1 MRGESSELAGRI
13 SNAVVHRSAVT
24 HAIIGGRM
32 GRRVIALAVLG
43 LMTAALAGCGGPIT
57 PGELSRSIE
66 TLESTAAEGAL
77 LADDVARDRSKATF
91 VRVHA
96 RDLSDV
102 VVHEAE
108 KLNDAQADRANVAA
122 AKNSAIDLADR
133 IDTALGQM
141 QVAPGSETDGRKSAE
156 ALTRLGEDAKKLADG
171 L

>member
-1 MRGESSELAGRI
+1 MTGTPRELAGQM
-13 SNAVVHRSAVT
+13 SKHPCAME
-24 HAIIGGRM
+24 HAIIDSRM
-32 GRRVIALAVLG
+32 RRRLVALAVLG
-43 LMTAALAGCGGPIT
+43 VITVTLGGCGGPIT
-57 PGELSRSIE
+57 PGELSRSIG

-77 LADDVARDRSKATF
+77 LADNVARDRSKATF

-122 AKNSAIDLADR
+122 AKTKAIDLADR
-133 IDTALGQM
+133 IDTTLGQL
-141 QVAPGSETDGRKSAE
+141 QVAPGSETDGRRSAA
-156 ALTRLGEDAKKLADG
+156 ALTRLSEDAKKLADG

>member
-1 MRGESSELAGRI
+1 M
-13 SNAVVHRSAVT
+13 
-24 HAIIGGRM
+24 HAIIGSLM
-32 GRRVIALAVLG
+32 GPRVIAPAMLG
-43 LMTAALAGCGGPIT
+43 VMAMALAGCGGPIT
-57 PGELSRSIE
+57 PGELSRSIQ

-108 KLNDAQADRANVAA
+108 KLNDAQADRAYVAA
-122 AKNSAIDLADR
+122 AKTRAIDLADR
-133 IDTALGQM
+133 IDTALGQI
-141 QVAPGSETDGRKSAE
+141 QVAPGSETDGRRSTA
-156 ALTRLGEDAKKLADG
+156 ALTRLSEDAKKLADG